1 MVEKSYV
8 DKKGLSV
15 KDLVTT
21 GIFSALLCI
30 AMFLCGI
37 PFAINPVTAFYTS
50 VGSAILGGPIFLL
63 LVAKV
68 PKRGPIIIAGILI
81 GLVSFLTGMH
91 WGQDL
96 GYVISGIL
104 ADLIAGSRKYK
115 SVKLNILA
123 YAVFCCG
130 LTGAYLVYFIDPAG
144 WTATMLAN
152 GTTQSYIDTM
162 NAAAGPAVLI
172 GMYVGTFLVAGL
184 SGLVGKKLLK
194 KQFERAGITEARS

>member
-1 MVEKSYV
+1 MSEKSYV
-8 DKKGLSV
+8 DKKGLTV

-37 PFAINPVTAFYTS
+37 PLAINPVTTFYTS

-81 GLVSFLTGMH
+81 GLFSFLTGMH

-96 GYVISGIL
+96 GYVVSGIV

-115 SVKLNILA
+115 SVKMNILA
-123 YAVFCCG
+123 YAVFCLG
-130 LTGAYLVYFIDPAG
+130 ITGAYLVYFIDPAG

-162 NAAAGPAVLI
+162 NAAAGPIVLL
-172 GMYVGTFLVAGL
+172 GMYVGTIVVGVL
-184 SGLVGKKLLK
+184 SGLVGKKLMK
-194 KQFERAGITEARS
+194 KQFDKAGITS

>member
-1 MVEKSYV
+1 MAKKTYLN
-8 DKKGLSV
+8 KKGLTV

-37 PFAINPVTAFYTS
+37 PCAINPVTTFYTS
-50 VGSAILGGPIFLL
+50 VASAILGGPIFLL

-81 GLVSFLTGMH
+81 GLVSFMTGMH
-91 WGQDL
+91 WGQAL
-96 GYVISGIL
+96 GYVITGIL
-104 ADLIAGSRKYK
+104 ADLIAGSRKYR

-130 LTGAYLVYFIDPAG
+130 LTGAYIVYFIDPVG
-144 WTATMLAN
+144 WTATMLAG

-162 NAAAGPAVLI
+162 NSVANPAVLI
-172 GMYVGTFLVAGL
+172 GMYAGTFLVAGL
-184 SGLVGKKLLK
+184 SGLVGKRMLK
-194 KQFERAGITEARS
+194 KQFEKAGITA

>member
-1 MVEKSYV
+1 MAKKSYV
-8 DKKGLSV
+8 DRKELTV

-30 AMFLCGI
+30 ALFIGGI
-37 PFAINPVTAFYTS
+37 PLAINPVTTFYTS

-68 PKRGPIIIAGILI
+68 PKRGSIIIAGVLM

-96 GYVISGIL
+96 GYVITGII
-104 ADLIAGSRKYK
+104 AELISGSRKYK
-115 SVKLNILA
+115 SVKMNILA
-123 YAVFCCG
+123 YAIFSLG
-130 LTGAYLVYFIDPAG
+130 LTGAYIVYFADPAG
-144 WTATMLAN
+144 WTASMLAN

-162 NAAAGPAVLI
+162 NQAAAPVVLI
-172 GMYVGTFLVAGL
+172 TMYAGTIIVALL
-184 SGLVGKKLLK
+184 SGLGGKNLLK
-194 KQFERAGITEARS
+194 KQFEKAGITA

>member
-1 MVEKSYV
+1 MNEKFYV
-8 DKKGLSV
+8 DRKGLTV

-37 PFAINPVTAFYTS
+37 PLAINPVTTFYTS

-68 PKRGPIIIAGILI
+68 PKRGPIMIAGTLI

-96 GYVISGIL
+96 GYVFSGIV
-104 ADLIAGSRKYK
+104 ADLIAGSKKYK
-115 SVKLNILA
+115 NVKINILA

-130 LTGAYLVYFIDPAG
+130 LTGAYIVYFIDPSG
-144 WTATMLAN
+144 WSAAMLAN

-162 NAAAGPAVLI
+162 NAAAEPCVLAA
-172 GMYVGTFLVAGL
+172 MYAGTLIVGCL
-184 SGLVGKKLLK
+184 SGWVGKKLLK
-194 KQFERAGITEARS
+194 KLFEKAGITA

>member
-1 MVEKSYV
+1 MNETLYGN
-8 DKKGLSV
+8 KKGLTV

-30 AMFLCGI
+30 TMLLCGI
-37 PFAINPVTAFYTS
+37 PCAINPVTTFYTS

-68 PKRGPIIIAGILI
+68 RKRGPIIIAGILI

-104 ADLIAGSRKYK
+104 ADLIAGGKKYK

-123 YAVFCCG
+123 YVVFCCG
-130 LTGAYLVYFIDPAG
+130 LTGAYIVYFIDPAG
-144 WTATMLAN
+144 
-152 GTTQSYIDTM
+152 
-162 NAAAGPAVLI
+162 
-172 GMYVGTFLVAGL
+172 
-184 SGLVGKKLLK
+184 
-194 KQFERAGITEARS
+194 

>member
-1 MVEKSYV
+1 MAEKTYLN
-8 DKKGLSV
+8 KKSLTV

-37 PFAINPVTAFYTS
+37 PCAINPVTTFYTS
-50 VGSAILGGPIFLL
+50 VASAILGGPIFLL

-104 ADLIAGSRKYK
+104 ADLIAGSKKYK
-115 SVKLNILA
+115 SIKLNILA

-130 LTGAYLVYFIDPAG
+130 LTGAYIVYFIDPAG
-144 WTATMLAN
+144 WTAAMLAN

-162 NAAAGPAVLI
+162 NSVAGPAVII
-172 GMYVGTFLVAGL
+172 GMYAGTFLVAFL
-184 SGLVGKKLLK
+184 SGWVGKKLLK
-194 KQFERAGITEARS
+194 KQFEKAGITA